1 MHLVTTHTEADLDGL
16 ASMLAAIRL
25 FPDAVAAFSGPC
37 DHNVH
42 DFLGSGYLD
51 LKVLS
56 PQEVDRKNVSTLTL
70 VDTRIASRINRLAT
84 CLDNP
89 GLTLNIFDHH
99 PGTPGDLHG
108 DFESIRQCGAT
119 TTLLT
124 ELLRERG
131 VPLSVEDA
139 TTLTLGIYKDTG
151 GLRNLSTTPADL
163 RAAAWLL
170 EQGARL
176 DVVSHYLSHE
186 LNSAQVDILHELL
199 NNARRYTIQNVP
211 VVIATCA
218 CDDYVDNCSL
228 VVRRLLEMENLN
240 AIFALLSMAGRI
252 HLIARSR
259 TPDINTAEV
268 AADFGGGGHAMA
280 ASATIS
286 DITLIQAHEK
296 LVRVLHAHIHPAA
309 VAEEMMTSPAIT
321 VSPNDTIDTAQK
333 ILVRYNITAAPV
345 LSGQK
350 TVGIIS
356 RQILERASQH
366 HLGGRPVSDYMSS
379 EFATLGTDATLADI
393 QDLIIENLQRIIP
406 IFNKEKGLLGIITR
420 TDLLNRLV
428 DNPALSPKQLHGTE
442 PNTAPEGNHRNLNE
456 IITGNLSRAMIR
468 LLLDIGELADELHCR
483 AYAVGGFVRDLLM
496 HIPNFDLDIV
506 VEGDGIE
513 FARQLSIRTGGR
525 YSTHE
530 RFKTAVVLLPTK
542 LSLSLPGTHKDGSFK
557 VDIATARLEYYD
569 SPAAMPTVELS
580 SIKLDLYRR
589 DFTINAMALQL
600 NPARFGELLDFFHSQ
615 SDLRKKAI
623 KTLHNLSFV
632 EDPSR
637 IFRAIRFE
645 KRMNFT
651 ISPHTRHLIRNA
663 VEMGF
668 FGKTNDIRYA
678 TELKIILEEDNPL
691 PALERLGEF
700 DLYCFIWPDL
710 KPYCRIDRHFKHI
723 LCQARETIS
732 WHSLLF
738 RKEACCRWQV
748 YLLVIM
754 SRSPLPILGSYCD
767 RFSES
772 PKNREFLLTQK
783 ELMDSRVNRL
793 RECRDLKNSDIV
805 RILDG
810 IEIEGLL
817 AMRAV
822 TRKSRV
828 LEAISFYIR
837 DLRWVRPLLNGDDL
851 IALGLKPG
859 PKFKKVLD
867 TLVTARL
874 DGLTT
879 TPAEEEEL
887 VRSQFLSPAS

>member
-1 MHLVTTHTEADLDGL
+1 MHIVTTHTEADLDGL
-16 ASMLAAIRL
+16 ASILAAVRL
-25 FPDAVAAFSGPC
+25 FPDAVAAFSGSC

-42 DFLGSGYLD
+42 DFLGSGYLN

-56 PQEVDRKNVSTLTL
+56 PQEVDREKVTTLTL
-70 VDTRIASRINRLAT
+70 VDTRIASRINRFST
-84 CLDNP
+84 CLNNP

-99 PGTPGDLHG
+99 PDTPSDLHG
-108 DFESIRQCGAT
+108 NFEIIRECGAT

-124 ELLRERG
+124 ELLHKRG
-131 VPLSVEDA
+131 VSLSVEDA

-151 GLRNLSTTPADL
+151 GLRNRSTTPADL

-170 EQGARL
+170 EQGAQL

-186 LNSAQVDILHELL
+186 LNSAQVKILHELL
-199 NNARRYTIQNVP
+199 SNARRYTIQNVP
-211 VVIATCA
+211 VVIATSA
-218 CDDYVDNCSL
+218 CDYYVDNCSL

-240 AIFALLSMAGRI
+240 AIFALISMAGRI

-286 DITLIQAHEK
+286 DITLIQAQEK
-296 LVRVLHAHIHPAA
+296 LVRVLHAHIRPAA

-321 VSPNDTIDTAQK
+321 VSPNDTIDTAQR

-345 LSGQK
+345 LSGQE
-350 TVGIIS
+350 TVGIIT

-379 EFATLGTDATLADI
+379 EFATLGINATLGDI
-393 QDLIIENLQRIIP
+393 QGLIIENRQRIIP
-406 IFNKEKGLLGIITR
+406 ILNNGKGLLGIITR

-428 DNPALSPKQLHGTE
+428 DNPALSPKKLHGPE
-442 PNTAPEGNHRNLNE
+442 SNNALEGNLRNLNE
-456 IITGNLSRAMIR
+456 IIIGGLSRSMIR
-468 LLLDIGELADELHCR
+468 LLLDIGELADTLKCR
-483 AYAVGGFVRDLLM
+483 AYAVGGFVRDLLL
-496 HIPNFDLDIV
+496 HSPNFDLDIV

-513 FARQLSIRTGGR
+513 FAHQLSLRTGGR
-525 YSTHE
+525 CSIHE
-530 RFKTAVVLLPTK
+530 RFKTAVVLLPPK
-542 LSLSLPGTHKDGSFK
+542 MSQNLPGTHKDGSFK

-600 NPARFGELLDFFHSQ
+600 NPARFGELIDFFHSQ

-645 KRMNFT
+645 KRMDFT

-668 FGKTNDIRYA
+668 FGKTNDTRYA

-710 KPYCRIDRHFKHI
+710 KPYCRIDRHFRHI
-723 LCQARETIS
+723 LCMARETIS

-837 DLRWVRPLLNGDDL
+837 DLRWVRPLLNGNDL

-859 PKFKKVLD
+859 PGFKKVLD
-867 TLVTARL
+867 TLTIARL
-874 DGLTT
+874 DGLTS
-879 TPAEEEEL
+879 TPNDEEEL
-887 VRSQFLSPAS
+887 VRRQFLPPLS

>member
-1 MHLVTTHTEADLDGL
+1 
-16 ASMLAAIRL
+16 MLAVIRL
-25 FPDAVAAFSGPC
+25 FPDAVPAFSSSS
-37 DHNVH
+37 NRKVH
-42 DFLGSGYLD
+42 DFLDSGYLD
-51 LKVLS
+51 LKVLT
-56 PQEVDRKNVSTLTL
+56 PKDVDKKDVRTLTL
-70 VDTRIASRINRLAT
+70 VDTRIASRISSFAD
-84 CLDNP
+84 CLDTP

-99 PGTPGDLHG
+99 PPTPDDLHG
-108 DFESIRQCGAT
+108 DFEIIRECGAT

-139 TTLTLGIYKDTG
+139 TTLALGIYKDTG
-151 GLRNLSTTPADL
+151 NLSHLSTTPADL

-186 LNSAQVDILHELL
+186 LNSAQANILHELL
-199 NNARRYTIQNVP
+199 STARRYTIQDVP
-211 VVIATCA
+211 VVIATCS
-218 CDDYVDNCSL
+218 CDEYVDNCSL
-228 VVRRLLEMENLN
+228 VVRRLLETENLN

-259 TPDINTAEV
+259 TPDINTAEI
-268 AADFGGGGHAMA
+268 AADFGGGGHSMA

-286 DITLIQAHEK
+286 DITLIQAQEK
-296 LVRVLHAHIHPAA
+296 LVRVLHAHIRPAA
-309 VAEEMMTSPAIT
+309 VAGEMMSSPAIT
-321 VSPNDTIDTAQK
+321 VSPDDTIDTAQK

-345 LSGQK
+345 LAGQE

-356 RQILERASQH
+356 RQTLERASQH
-366 HLGGRPVSDYMSS
+366 HLGNRPVSDYMSS
-379 EFATLGTDATLADI
+379 DFATLGLNATLADI

-406 IFNKEKGLLGIITR
+406 ILSKDKGLLGIITR

-428 DNPALSPKQLHGTE
+428 GDPALSPEQLHAAE
-442 PNTAPEGNHRNLNE
+442 ADNAPEGNQHNLNA
-456 IITGNLSRAMIR
+456 IIADGLSREMIM
-468 LLLDIGELADELHCR
+468 LLRHIGELADDLHCR
-483 AYAVGGFVRDLLM
+483 AYAVGGFVRDLLL
-496 HIPNFDLDIV
+496 HTPNFDLDIV

-513 FARQLSIRTGGR
+513 FARQLAAHTKGR

-530 RFKTAVVLLPTK
+530 RFKTAVVLLPPK
-542 LSLSLPGTHKDGSFK
+542 MSKSLPGTHKDGSFK

-600 NPARFGELLDFFHSQ
+600 NPARFGELIDFFHSQ
-615 SDLRKKAI
+615 SDLRKKAV

-637 IFRAIRFE
+637 IFRAVRFE
-645 KRMNFT
+645 KRMGFT
-651 ISPHTRHLIRNA
+651 ISPHTRRLIRNA
-663 VEMGF
+663 VEMGL
-668 FGKTNDIRYA
+668 FGKSTDIRYA

-700 DLYCFIWPDL
+700 DLYRFIWPDL
-710 KPYCRIDRHFKHI
+710 KPYCRIDRRFRHI
-723 LCQARETIS
+723 LGQARETIS

-738 RKEACCRWQV
+738 PNEPCCRWQV

-754 SRSPLPILGSYCD
+754 SRSPLPILGNYCD
-767 RFSES
+767 RFNES

-783 ELMDSRVNRL
+783 ELMDSRITRL
-793 RECRDLKNSDIV
+793 RQYRDMKNSDIV
-805 RILDG
+805 RILEG

-822 TRKSRV
+822 ARKSRV
-828 LEAISFYIR
+828 IKAITLYIR

-859 PKFKKVLD
+859 PNFKKVLD

-874 DGLTT
+874 DGLTH
-879 TPAEEEEL
+879 TPSDEEEL
-887 VRSQFLSPAS
+887 VRRKFLSPSS